1 MNMEYSGSPHMPK
14 TAGRAVSETLLRF
27 SVEGST
33 TFYQVLYEDFGERKI
48 EQRREADLE

>member
-27 SVEGST
+27 SVEGSKHFT
-33 TFYQVLYEDFGERKI
+33 KSFMRTLEREK
-48 EQRREADLE
+48 